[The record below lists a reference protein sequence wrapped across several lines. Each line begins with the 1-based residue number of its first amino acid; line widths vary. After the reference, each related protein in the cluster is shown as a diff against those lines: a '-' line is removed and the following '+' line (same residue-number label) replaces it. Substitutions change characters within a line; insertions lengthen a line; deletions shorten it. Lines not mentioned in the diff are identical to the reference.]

1 MLSALSQLAP
11 LAIDLLPQRG
21 YSHGGYSHGGH
32 HPHHPMHNGGHYM
45 HGGYSHGGYAEGGHI
60 PGHYMDGGYEDGG
73 MGAVPQEGSP
83 NGGTTEYVQHEPNMN
98 APMAP
103 YAHGGYAH
111 GGHYMHGG
119 HHPMHGGGHYMDGG
133 YTEGGPIHHSTYAGG
148 GHARS
153 HHQAHHLHH
162 YGFGGALKSAY
173 NAAKPGLSQMV
184 NKGVNYAAKQAGN
197 AAQGYATKHLGAETG
212 QMVGNAARQGV
223 QGAGQHMQNRAGL
236 SRPAGAPPAPPA
248 QINVPQ
254 QQQPQQQAAP
264 QQQEEYNAMNELPF
278 ANERR
283 GGYMHHRAGG
293 GALYPYQR

>member
-11 LAIDLLPQRG
+11 LAIDLLPRNY
-21 YSHGGYSHGGH
+21 YSHGGYSHGG
-32 HPHHPMHNGGHYM
+32 HPMHNGGHYM
-45 HGGYSHGGYAEGGHI
+45 HGGYAHGGYAHGGHI

-73 MGAVPQEGSP
+73 LGQVPQEGSP

-103 YAHGGYAH
+103 YAYGGYA
-111 GGHYMHGG
+111 HGG

-153 HHQAHHLHH
+153 HHQAHYLHH

-173 NAAKPGLSQMV
+173 NAAKPGLSQMA
-184 NKGVNYAAKQAGN
+184 NKGVNYAAKQAGS
-197 AAQGYATKHLGAETG
+197 AAQGYATKHLGAEAG

-254 QQQPQQQAAP
+254 QHQQQPMQQQPQQQQAAP